1 MYSEETLN
9 QPPGFLIS
17 NPQQPSRSTA
27 NVANGNAYRAIAV
40 LIAAG
45 LTLSLIALLIPR
57 AAGAFWPF
65 RGAQAQV
72 SDTLTHDAS
81 MELLAAAVNSDPNPN
96 KGGGDLALSGDSAL
110 LAKMGPEG
118 AISPKQAAKTAANG
132 GGQISSYTVKEGDSL
147 SEIAERFGV
156 TVNTILWA
164 NDIKS
169 ANLVKPGDDLLIL
182 PVSGLQYTVRAG
194 DTISGI
200 AKKYGADP
208 EEVALF
214 NGLESSADLKAGSD
228 IIVPG
233 GALPTTKAKVATK
246 SSTAAKSSGAA
257 ASRSLPAISGYFGN
271 PVPGGKISQGV
282 HGYNGIDVAAP
293 SGTPIYAAAA
303 GTIVVA
309 KNNDGYNGGYGNYI
323 VISHDNGTQTLYAH
337 MTRTAVSGGS
347 VGKGELI
354 GYVGNT
360 GRSTGNHLHFEVRGA
375 KNPLAN

>member
-1 MYSEETLN
+1 
-9 QPPGFLIS
+9 
-17 NPQQPSRSTA
+17 
-27 NVANGNAYRAIAV
+27 

-45 LTLSLIALLIPR
+45 LILSLLALLLPR
-57 AAGAFWPF
+57 FAGAFWPF
-65 RGAQAQV
+65 AGARAQV
-72 SDTLTHDAS
+72 SDTLTHDSS
-81 MELLAAAVNSDPNPN
+81 MELLDAAVNSDPNPA
-96 KGGGDLALSGDSAL
+96 KGGGDLALSGDAAL

-118 AISPKQAAKTAANG
+118 AISPRQAAATASEG
-132 GGQISSYTVKEGDSL
+132 GGQITTYTVKEGDNV

-169 ANLVKPGDDLLIL
+169 ANLVKPGDELLIL
-182 PVSGLQYTVRAG
+182 PVSGLQYTVRSG
-194 DTISGI
+194 DTIAAI

-233 GALPTTKAKVATK
+233 GSLPTKASAKSTK
-246 SSTAAKSSGAA
+246 TAGTKSSGAA
-257 ASRSLPAISGYFGN
+257 AASRNLPAVSGYFGN
-271 PVPGGKISQGV
+271 PVPGGRLSQGV
-282 HGYNGIDVAAP
+282 HGYNGVDIAAP

-303 GTIVVA
+303 GTVVVA
-309 KNNDGYNGGYGNYI
+309 RNNDGYNGGYGNYI
-323 VISHDNGTQTLYAH
+323 VISHGNGTQTLYAH
-337 MTRTAVSGGS
+337 MSRTAVSGGAIA
-347 VGKGELI
+347 KGDLI

-375 KNPLAN
+375 KNPFAR

>member
-9 QPPGFLIS
+9 IPLVPPIS
-17 NPQQPSRSTA
+17 TRNDPSHSTA
-27 NVANGNAYRAIAV
+27 KALNGNAYRAIAAIIAV
-40 LIAAG
+40 GLI
-45 LTLSLIALLIPR
+45 LSLLVLLIPR

-65 RGAQAQV
+65 VGARAQV
-72 SDTLTHDAS
+72 SDTLTHDSS
-81 MELLAAAVNSDPNPN
+81 MALLDAAVNTDPNPN
-96 KGGGDLALSGDSAL
+96 KGGADMALSGDSAL

-118 AISPKQAAKTAANG
+118 AISPAAAASTAAAG
-132 GGQISSYTVKEGDSL
+132 GGQISTYTVKEGDNI
-147 SEIAERFGV
+147 SEIASRFGV

-182 PVSGLQYTVRAG
+182 PVSGLQYTVRSG
-194 DTISGI
+194 DTIAGI
-200 AKKYGADP
+200 AKKYGADA

-233 GALPTTKAKVATK
+233 GAMPTKAATKTTKTAGTSG
-246 SSTAAKSSGAA
+246 SSAA

-271 PVPGGKISQGV
+271 PLPGGRLSQGI
-282 HGYNGIDVAAP
+282 HGYNGVDIASP
-293 SGTPIYAAAA
+293 SGSPIYAAAA

-309 KNNDGYNGGYGNYI
+309 KNDGGYNGGYGNYI

-337 MTRTAVSGGS
+337 MSRTAVSGGS
-347 VGKGELI
+347 VAKGDLL

-375 KNPLAN
+375 KNPFAN